1 MSETDS
7 SATARSPE
15 QCKQP
20 KLPFWQVWNVSLGF
34 LGVQFGFAL
43 QNANASRI
51 LSDLGADLHSLSLFW
66 IVAPLMGLIVQP
78 IVGSASDRTWN
89 RFGRR
94 NPFILFGAIAA
105 ALGMAF
111 MPNAGIAV
119 AIIAPIVFGGVMLA
133 LMDAAFNVTMQP
145 FRALVSDM
153 VPPEQRTLGYSIQSL
168 LINIGA
174 VCGSMLPFVL
184 TNVIGLENTSKAGE
198 VAPSVIWA
206 FYLGASVLLGSVL
219 WTVFRTREYAP
230 AEYNAYKGLDSEQLA
245 REQAERKSL
254 SQRLKGFFK
263 LLFSMPVT
271 MRQLALVQFF
281 SWFALFIMWVYTT
294 PAITQYVWGVD
305 AKWFDPDYLHSVG
318 EIPPAIAAAKGAA
331 GDWVGILFA
340 AYSLFA
346 ALFSIVLA
354 KVAGT
359 IGRKPTYAL
368 SLALGGL
375 CLISF
380 LLFQGGEQTHVNLL
394 ITEVTVPAGALGLL
408 LPMIGVG
415 IAWAAILA
423 MPYSILS
430 EALPADKT
438 GVYMGIFNF
447 TIAAPQIVSALVAG
461 PLLAGVFDNQAINIL
476 VLAGVFMFLGAVSV
490 FFVRERS
497 DEGALDTEAATV

>member
-1 MSETDS
+1 MK
-7 SATARSPE
+7 
-15 QCKQP
+15 KQP

-66 IVAPLMGLIVQP
+66 IVAPLMGLLVQP
-78 IVGSASDRTWN
+78 IVGSASDRTWS

-94 NPFILFGAIAA
+94 NPYILFGAIAA

-111 MPNAGIAV
+111 MPNASIVV
-119 AIIAPIVFGGVMLA
+119 AFIAPILFGGVMLA

-153 VPPEQRTLGYSIQSL
+153 VPSEQRTVGYSVQSL

-174 VCGSMLPFVL
+174 VMGSMLPFIL
-184 TNVIGLENTSKAGE
+184 TNVIGLENTAQAGE

-206 FYLGASVLLGSVL
+206 FYIGASVLLGSVL
-219 WTVFRTREYAP
+219 WTVFRTKEYP
-230 AEYNAYKGLDSEQLA
+230 PEEYNAYKGIDAEEVA
-245 REQAERKSL
+245 RERAERKSL
-254 SQRLKGFFK
+254 PQRLAGFFA
-263 LLFSMPVT
+263 LLVSMPKT
-271 MRQLALVQFF
+271 MRQLAVVQFF
-281 SWFALFIMWVYTT
+281 SWFSLFIMWVYTT
-294 PAITQYVWGVD
+294 PAITQHVWGVE
-305 AKWFDPDYLHSVG
+305 AKWFDHDYLATVG
-318 EIPPAIAAAKGAA
+318 EIPAHIAAAKGAA
-331 GDWVGILFA
+331 GDWVGIIFA

-354 KVAGT
+354 RVAHT

-368 SLALGGL
+368 SLLLGGL
-375 CLISF
+375 GYMSF
-380 LLFQGGEQTHVNLL
+380 VLFKGGDATQVNLL
-394 ITEVTVPAGALGLL
+394 ITEVTVPSGAVGLM

-423 MPYSILS
+423 MPYAILS
-430 EALPADKT
+430 DSLPAAKT

-447 TIAAPQIVSALVAG
+447 TIAAPQILSALVAG
-461 PLLAGVFDNQAINIL
+461 PILATVFDNQAIYIIM
-476 VLAGVFMFLGAVSV
+476 LAGVFMVCGAISV
-490 FFVRERS
+490 FFVREPETEPETDS
-497 DEGALDTEAATV
+497 GEAAAA